1 MLNIQES
8 GLVLLSSI
16 QQTTQIL
23 ILIFHD
29 VLSRKR
35 RDRNIMERNSWI
47 RLEQSQM
54 LECLLPDLV

>member
-29 VLSRKR
+29 ALSCKR
-35 RDRNIMERNSWI
+35 RAWNIMKRNSWI
-47 RLEQSQM
+47 RLEKSQM